1 MTQAIPVWVVPANEL
16 KRNGGSIEI
25 QGGSAYPVVGLN
37 SDSGGGSF
45 QFESGTDSPPVTA
58 PTDSNLPGQYY
69 NTSTGFYYNW
79 NIGLQAWVAVPKVY
93 LALVSQSGTGAPT
106 ATVLENT
113 LGESVSF
120 TRSNVGLYLI
130 SGDSGFNID
139 KTMKQFAAGAASS
152 DQSVTATFTIP
163 SGGPNA
169 GKIEMYIFINNSRS
183 DSALSRSALEILVYP

>member
-37 SDSGGGSF
+37 GDSGGGSF

-58 PTDSNLPGQYY
+58 PTDSNLPAQYY

-79 NIGLQAWVAVPKVY
+79 NIGTQTWIPVPKVY
-93 LALVSQSGTGAPT
+93 RALLTQSGENDPV

-113 LGESVSF
+113 LGGTVIWTRIDYGRYEGFLENAFQSGKVVYTFSAQVYGNTHAWGDVNSPSTLKIF
-120 TRSNVGLYLI
+120 TRDES
-130 SGDSGFNID
+130 F
-139 KTMKQFAAGAASS
+139 
-152 DQSVTATFTIP
+152 
-163 SGGPNA
+163 
-169 GKIEMYIFINNSRS
+169 IEQDGRLLNTPYQ
-183 DSALSRSALEILVYP
+183 ALVYP